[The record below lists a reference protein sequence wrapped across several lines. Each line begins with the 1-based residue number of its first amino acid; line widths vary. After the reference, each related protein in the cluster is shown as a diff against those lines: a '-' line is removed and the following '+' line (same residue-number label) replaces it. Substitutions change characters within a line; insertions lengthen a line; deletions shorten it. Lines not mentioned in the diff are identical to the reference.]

1 MPMHE
6 RHRHG
11 PHWWPDDAPWPPQ
24 GGPGREA
31 WSKFGKK
38 MFLGVLLFFIVVTV
52 LIAVLGF
59 IVATFFGIISALGR
73 LFLFGL
79 GTLIV
84 ISLMRR
90 VLGRTWRP
98 VQGLVDAAGR
108 LADGD
113 YEARV
118 DVAGA
123 GGAKP
128 VARSFNTLA
137 ERLEH
142 ADEQRRNLMSDL
154 SHEFRTPLSVIRGE
168 IEAVIDGV
176 RDGGPEHMESLLDEV
191 EIMERLIEDLRVLAL
206 SEAGKLPLQTEPTD
220 VVALARELV
229 DSYSNNARGNG
240 ATITLDA
247 PNHIPQLDVDAI
259 RVRQALSNLV
269 VNSLRAM
276 PHGGSVRVVVVAEP
290 EGVVFDVIDTGIG
303 IAPDELETVFER
315 FTKASDS
322 PGSGLGLS
330 IARGLARAHGG
341 DLSVVESSPSGT
353 TLRLGIPR

>member
-1 MPMHE
+1 M
-6 RHRHG
+6 
-11 PHWWPDDAPWPPQ
+11 
-24 GGPGREA
+24 
-31 WSKFGKK
+31 FGKK
-38 MFLGVLLFFIVVTV
+38 MFFGVVLFFIVMTA

-59 IVATFFGIISALGR
+59 VVATVFGIISALGR
-73 LFLFGL
+73 LLLVGL
-79 GTLIV
+79 GTLFV
-84 ISLMRR
+84 ISVMRR

-108 LADGD
+108 LSDGD
-113 YEARV
+113 YSARV
-118 DVAGA
+118 DVVGA

-154 SHEFRTPLSVIRGE
+154 SHELRTPLSVIRGE

-220 VVALARELV
+220 VVALAGELV
-229 DSYSNNARGNG
+229 DSYRNNAAGNG
-240 ATITLDA
+240 ATITLEA
-247 PNHIPQLDVDAI
+247 PDHIPHLEVDSV

-276 PHGGSVRVVVVAEP
+276 PHGGSVRVVVIAEP

-303 IAPDELETVFER
+303 IAADELDLIFER

-341 DLSVVESSPSGT
+341 DLSVVESSPNGT
-353 TLRLGIPR
+353 TVRLWIPR

>member
-1 MPMHE
+1 MPMHD
-6 RHRHG
+6 RSGHG
-11 PHWWPDDAPWPPQ
+11 PHWWPEDAPWPPE
-24 GGPGREA
+24 GGPGRQA

-38 MFLGVLLFFIVVTV
+38 MFLGVVLFFIVMTV
-52 LIAVLGF
+52 LVAILGF
-59 IVATFFGIISALGR
+59 IVATFFGIINALGR
-73 LFLFGL
+73 LFFFGL
-79 GTLIV
+79 GTLFV
-84 ISLMRR
+84 ISLLRR

-108 LADGD
+108 LSDGD
-113 YEARV
+113 YAARV

-128 VARSFNTLA
+128 VVRSFNTLA

-154 SHEFRTPLSVIRGE
+154 SHELRTPLSVIRGE

-176 RDGGPEHMESLLDEV
+176 RDGGPEQMKSLLDEV

-220 VVALARELV
+220 MVALARELV
-229 DSYSNNARGNG
+229 DSYTTNARGNG
-240 ATITLDA
+240 AEITLEA
-247 PNHIPQLDVDAI
+247 PAHIPLLDVDAV

-303 IAPDELETVFER
+303 IAADEIETVFER

-341 DLSVVESSPSGT
+341 DLSVVESSPNGT
-353 TLRLGIPR
+353 TVRLWIPR